1 MCAEGI
7 PTLSTKEVFKE
18 LCVWLKAL
26 KDRYVMEKTG
36 DLQYESFTL
45 VIISLFWSLL
55 SLS

>member
-1 MCAEGI
+1 MRVEGI
-7 PTLSTKEVFKE
+7 PILSTKEVFKE

-36 DLQYESFTL
+36 DLQYKSFTL
-45 VIISLFWSLL
+45 VIISLFWSSL